1 MIIYRQTDLGWSVII
16 NKKHIGLLYF
26 NEVFQ
31 PLQIGDKVSGYIKTI
46 REDGK
51 IDVGLGKQG
60 YQRVEDEAQKILRLL
75 EENNGY
81 LPYHD
86 KSDPEAIYNFFGM
99 SKKAFKMTIGK
110 LYKEKKIE
118 LTQTGIK
125 AIEE

>member
-1 MIIYRQTDLGWSVII
+1 M
-16 NKKHIGLLYF
+16 
-26 NEVFQ
+26 FQ
-31 PLQIGDKVSGYIKTI
+31 PLNIGDKVAGTIKTI

-51 IDVGLGKQG
+51 IDVVLGKQG

-75 EENNGY
+75 QEGNGY

-86 KSDPEAIYNFFGM
+86 KSEPEEIYNFFGM

-125 AIEE
+125 QIAD

>member
-1 MIIYRQTDLGWSVII
+1 M
-16 NKKHIGLLYF
+16 
-26 NEVFQ
+26 
-31 PLQIGDKVSGYIKTI
+31 
-46 REDGK
+46 
-51 IDVGLGKQG
+51 
-60 YQRVEDEAQKILRLL
+60 EDEAHKILRLL
-75 EENNGY
+75 DDNNGY

-125 AIEE
+125 AVEQQS